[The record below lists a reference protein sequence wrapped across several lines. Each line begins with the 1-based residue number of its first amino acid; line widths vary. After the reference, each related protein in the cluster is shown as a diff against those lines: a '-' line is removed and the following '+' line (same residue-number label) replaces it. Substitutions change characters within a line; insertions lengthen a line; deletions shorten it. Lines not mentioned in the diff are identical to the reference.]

1 MSVARQ
7 SVVRFAKERIMKW
20 TRWVFALAVLVSP
33 ASILGEQPRLDPPLR
48 LKAGDKLID
57 TGEHIGH
64 AGPLL
69 ADLDGDGKPDLLVGN
84 FRGHFQVYM
93 NTGTRAE
100 PAFIDK
106 GLLKAGAETVKIHNW

>member
-1 MSVARQ
+1 
-7 SVVRFAKERIMKW
+7 MKW
-20 TRWVFALAVLVSP
+20 TRVVSALAVLVIP
-33 ASILGEQPRLDPPLR
+33 GLILGEEPRLDPPVR
-48 LKAGDKLID
+48 LKAGEKFID

-69 ADLDGDGKPDLLVGN
+69 ADLDTDGKPDLLVGN

-93 NTGTRAE
+93 NSGTRAE

-106 GLLKAGAETVKIHNW
+106 GLLKAGAETVRIHNW